1 MATGCSSGAAIGF
14 PGFRYRRELKSAPF
28 HFFVCLILIVCS
40 LLGNTKCTIFIFI
53 FFLTKGKALCGLL
66 LNNICEVFCSQLND
80 VRNKSIIIC
89 LEYIREY
96 LVKRIVV
103 VQQIIERSVGQ
114 LTPTVHAMVDANKK
128 EATDCVVEWIAASLY
143 KVSVPNEDHC
153 ITNMDRKEC
162 GCRMWELT
170 GIPCKHAVAAI
181 NYMNEDGKGV
191 AVPEEWVHAAYSL
204 ETWVRMYSFKING
217 CSGRRYWPRIES
229 TTVIIPP
236 NHRPQV
242 DRPTKKMKSNDEHA
256 LPTSSCVTH

>member
-1 MATGCSSGAAIGF
+1 MICS
-14 PGFRYRRELKSAPF
+14 
-28 HFFVCLILIVCS
+28 
-40 LLGNTKCTIFIFI
+40 T
-53 FFLTKGKALCGLL
+53 GKALCGLL

-80 VRNKSIIIC
+80 VRDKSIIVC

-114 LTPTVHAMVDANKK
+114 LTPTVQAMVDRNKK

-153 ITNMDRKEC
+153 VANLDRKEC

-170 GIPCKHAVAAI
+170 GIPCKHVVAAI

-191 AVPEEWVHAAYSL
+191 VVPEEWVHAAYSL
-204 ETWVRMYSFKING
+204 ETWARTYSFKING
-217 CSGRRYWPRIES
+217 CSSRRYWPRIES
-229 TTVIIPP
+229 TTVIVPP